1 MDPIEIEDEHI
12 LNIQNTTVSLIQE
25 IDPAC
30 SIHDFRVVD
39 GKHQI
44 NLIFDLVVPRDYA
57 KEKQNEVET
66 VSLIQEIDPAC
77 SIHDFRVVDGK
88 HQINLI
94 FDLVVPRD
102 YAKEK
107 QNEVE
112 RLLCEKLKEQDTRY
126 EFVITVEHNFV
137 SSN

>member
-12 LNIQNTTVSLIQE
+12 LNIQNTTV
-25 IDPAC
+25 A
-30 SIHDFRVVD
+30 
-39 GKHQI
+39 
-44 NLIFDLVVPRDYA
+44 
-57 KEKQNEVET
+57 
-66 VSLIQEIDPAC
+66 LIQEIDPAC

-126 EFVITVEHNFV
+126 EFVNYCRTQLCVK
-137 SSN
+137 